1 MRLAFGWTSLLS
13 FSTGM
18 LNGHVSSRTL
28 SIILKDW
35 QFNNLV
41 TTRVDV
47 MYFVEKTKGTN
58 YVKLFD
64 YPLFTAILLLSV
76 IGIIVLRSAIGEAAM
91 TDVWLKQLICLVIGV
106 VLCIMICMIDY
117 KDFKT
122 LGILLYVF
130 SIILLV
136 LVLFI
141 GKEVNGSKSWL
152 PVPIISAF
160 QPSEL
165 AKVAFVVVIPVFF
178 ERLKDGQDTA
188 RNVRKLLFYS
198 AMPIILVFLQ
208 RDVGT
213 ALVFIFS
220 FIVLLFVY
228 GIPYRYFVI
237 ALGSF
242 VALAPVLW
250 FIVIPAKF
258 PHIKNRILT
267 FMFPEMDLQGAGL
280 QVFRSKMTIGSGQ
293 LWGKGLYHGLQTQNS
308 SPLVSTINVPEK
320 QNDFIFSVIGEE
332 LGFIGSMV
340 VILIIFFILL
350 RCMHIAM
357 NSRDAYGSFM
367 VICIAS
373 MFGFH
378 FIENIGMC
386 IGVLPVTGIPLPFI
400 SQGGSSLITN
410 FLNVGILLSVSM
422 RRRKAIFNSS
432 Q

>member
-1 MRLAFGWTSLLS
+1 
-13 FSTGM
+13 
-18 LNGHVSSRTL
+18 
-28 SIILKDW
+28 
-35 QFNNLV
+35 
-41 TTRVDV
+41 

-58 YVKLFD
+58 YLKQFD
-64 YPLFTAILLLSV
+64 YLLFAAILLLSV
-76 IGIIVLRSAIGEAAM
+76 IGIIVLRSAIGEATM
-91 TDVWLKQLICLVIGV
+91 TDLWLKQLICLSIGI
-106 VLCIMICMIDY
+106 VLCIMICAMDY

-122 LGILLYVF
+122 LGILLYVG
-130 SIILLV
+130 SIFLLV

-152 PVPIISAF
+152 PFPVIGAF

-165 AKVAFVVVIPVFF
+165 AKVAFAVVIPVFF
-178 ERLKDGQDTA
+178 ERLKDGQDIG
-188 RNVRKLLFYS
+188 RNVGKLLFYT
-198 AMPIILVFLQ
+198 AMPIGLIFLQ

-213 ALVFIFS
+213 ALVFIFC
-220 FIVLLFVY
+220 FIIMLFIY
-228 GIPYRYFVI
+228 GIPYRYFFI

-267 FMFPEMDLQGAGL
+267 FIFPEMDLQDKGL

-293 LWGKGLYHGLQTQNS
+293 LYGKGLFHGLQTQNS
-308 SPLVSTINVPEK
+308 SPLVSTFNVPEK

-332 LGFIGSMV
+332 MGFIGSII
-340 VILIIFFILL
+340 VILIIFFILM
-350 RCMHIAM
+350 RCIYIAM

-373 MFGFH
+373 ILGFH

-422 RRRKAIFNSS
+422 RRKKAIFNSS

>member
-1 MRLAFGWTSLLS
+1 
-13 FSTGM
+13 
-18 LNGHVSSRTL
+18 
-28 SIILKDW
+28 
-35 QFNNLV
+35 
-41 TTRVDV
+41 

-58 YVKLFD
+58 YVRQFD
-64 YPLFTAILLLSV
+64 YPLFAAILALSV

-91 TDVWLKQLICLVIGV
+91 TSEWLKQLICLIIGI
-106 VLCIMICMIDY
+106 VLSITICAMDY

-122 LGILLYVF
+122 LGILLYLV
-130 SIILLV
+130 SIALLFLV
-136 LVLFI
+136 LII

-152 PVPIISAF
+152 EVPVINAF

-178 ERLKDGQDTA
+178 ERLKEGQDTA
-188 RNVRKLLFYS
+188 KNVIKLLVYTTL
-198 AMPIILVFLQ
+198 PIALVLLQ

-220 FIVLLFVY
+220 FVILLFVY
-228 GIPYRYFVI
+228 GIPYRYFFI

-250 FIVIPAKF
+250 FFVIPTWF
-258 PHIKNRILT
+258 SHIKERILT
-267 FMFPEMDLQGAGL
+267 FLFPEMDLQGAGL

-293 LWGKGLYHGLQTQNS
+293 IFGKGLFHGLQTQNS
-308 SPLVSTINVPEK
+308 SPFVSSYNVPFK
-320 QNDFIFSVIGEE
+320 QTDFIFSVIGEE
-332 LGFIGSMV
+332 LGFVGSMI
-340 VILIIFFILL
+340 VIALIFFILL
-350 RCMHIAM
+350 RSLYIAM

-378 FIENIGMC
+378 FFENIGMC
-386 IGVLPVTGIPLPFI
+386 IGVLPVTGIPLPFV
-400 SQGGSSLITN
+400 SQGGSSLVTN
-410 FLNVGILLSVSM
+410 FLNVGILLSISM
-422 RRRKAIFNSS
+422 RRKKAIFNSS